1 MTLGDSPFDISSVAF
16 NAMQTESST
25 DSSQTNPVQASPKQG
40 FWQRLW
46 GAWNGLTTIA
56 PEVSDAE
63 LELSELLI

>member
-1 MTLGDSPFDISSVAF
+1 MTLGESPFDISSVAF
-16 NAMQTESST
+16 NAMQTTVPSQSSST
-25 DSSQTNPVQASPKQG
+25 KPMASPKKQS

-46 GAWNGLTTIA
+46 GAWSGLTTIA